1 MATNRDWENLIHEI
15 AQNTINVI
23 FTRHA
28 DEMMAAR
35 CITKAMVLETL
46 RRGRIV
52 RPPALTPS
60 GHTKCRMEYDCG
72 GDEIKVIAAVTD
84 MNATRTVVVTS
95 FDRDREE

>member
-15 AQNTINVI
+15 ATNTINVI

-35 CITKAMVLETL
+35 CITKPMVLETL
-46 RRGRIV
+46 RRGHIV
-52 RPPALTPS
+52 RPPVHTPT

-72 GDEIKVIAAVTD
+72 GDEIKVIAAVT
-84 MNATRTVVVTS
+84 AWAR
-95 FDRDREE
+95 RKP

>member
-15 AQNTINVI
+15 ATNTINVI

-46 RRGRIV
+46 RRGHMV
-52 RPPALTPS
+52 RPPVHTPT

-72 GDEIKVIAAVTD
+72 GDEIKVIA
-84 MNATRTVVVTS
+84 VVTGMGATQTIVVTA
-95 FDRDREE
+95 FDKDREE